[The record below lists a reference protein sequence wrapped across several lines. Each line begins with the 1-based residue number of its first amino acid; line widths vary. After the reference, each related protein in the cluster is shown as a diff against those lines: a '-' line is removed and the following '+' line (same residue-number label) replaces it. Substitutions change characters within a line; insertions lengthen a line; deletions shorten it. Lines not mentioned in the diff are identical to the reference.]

1 MKKGRVLVEPAVAVA
16 ETRFRDV
23 RKRPWGRFA
32 AEIRDPWKKVRVWL
46 GTFDSAEAAALAY
59 DSSARAFRGSK
70 AKTNFPLAAAAAS
83 PTPTPAFR
91 CPPSADPTLGG
102 NPNPSADDIRSI
114 LESGAEAED
123 KRINHFLAEVKG
135 KDITEVIAAGWE
147 KFASVPSVALWL
159 PSGSPP
165 LVAAARAAPQLQ
177 RTRKGVATL
186 SSSKN
191 LTATRTVSIQKPSV
205 LKEKSKLSSGQPSKN
220 AKNVTNV
227 AAKNITSIG
236 IAQENQAIKRQKLD
250 DGRSKQI
257 HNLKNRVLLHKSRL
271 GLASAPDVHSSGA
284 KVGQGE
290 KPLQQGMELYP
301 RIGKN
306 FDIKHMRKALICQTT
321 SGTIKKLIEEEDAD
335 FTDVCIPGFKLGDSI
350 TYLGLKGQLILVLPI
365 NASASRPVC

>member
-1 MKKGRVLVEPAVAVA
+1 MKIVAAYLLVV
-16 ETRFRDV
+16 
-23 RKRPWGRFA
+23 
-32 AEIRDPWKKVRVWL
+32 
-46 GTFDSAEAAALAY
+46 
-59 DSSARAFRGSK
+59 
-70 AKTNFPLAAAAAS
+70 
-83 PTPTPAFR
+83 
-91 CPPSADPTLGG
+91 LGG

-114 LESGAEAED
+114 LESVGAEAED

-135 KDITEVIAAGWE
+135 KDITEVIAAGRE
-147 KFASVPSVALWL
+147 KFASVPSG
-159 PSGSPP
+159 GS
-165 LVAAARAAPQLQ
+165 VAAIGVAAPGSGGAGGAPAAEEPKKEEKVEEKEESDEVKLPVFPS
-177 RTRKGVATL
+177 RKFSFGIFNPAVVARKGVATL

-306 FDIKHMRKALICQTT
+306 FDIKVFTNCRFGMMSWAVLAVTYCIKQFYLMAEPLEVPFLVGSVARVAHDALV
-321 SGTIKKLIEEEDAD
+321 GT
-335 FTDVCIPGFKLGDSI
+335 
-350 TYLGLKGQLILVLPI
+350 VLEYAGSQP
-365 NASASRPVC
+365 P